1 MPTLNRRRLLR
12 LGSLSSAAAVLPR
25 ESDAP
30 QRSPIAW
37 TARASGDMPPPD
49 RAALMLSRAAFGAR
63 PGELAALRQPG
74 GVDAWLERQLDPA
87 GIDDSAVETVLASQL
102 PSLAMPA
109 PELWALSQERGQINP
124 IVQGLRIA
132 SLYRQIFS
140 QRQLFEVMV
149 DFWSDHLSINQ
160 AAGNPRVLKTVDDRD
175 VIRRHAL
182 GRFRDLLGA
191 SAHSPAMLLYLD
203 NDSNTRRA
211 PNENYAR
218 ELMELH
224 SLGVAREGQPYSETD
239 VKEVARCFTGWTW
252 NPGRQDADQAGR
264 FAFNAGNHDQGVKT
278 VLGQPIPAN
287 LGQRDGDMVID
298 LLCSH
303 PATARFLA
311 TKLVRRFVADD
322 PLGEVPALVD
332 AVAKTYADTDG
343 DIKAMLR
350 TILRSETFAGSFA
363 THGGKLSRPMDHVVR
378 ALRGLDLQPAD
389 LGADFAAR
397 EFTGFVA
404 ALIGGAGFLT
414 RMNHVPF
421 TWETPD
427 GFPDIKEKWTSTGLL
442 LARWN
447 FGLALVEGGVLRG
460 YAPTAGRPASLSTA
474 GAIVDFWTERLLHR
488 ALLPEDRA
496 GLVDYLADGAGE
508 DGPPAA
514 GREPYLLALI
524 LDSPYFVWR

>member
-1 MPTLNRRRLLR
+1 MQAMNRRRLLR
-12 LGSLSSAAAVLPR
+12 LGSLSSAAAALPR
-25 ESDAP
+25 EAVAP
-30 QRSPIAW
+30 KRPRGAW
-37 TARASGDMPPPD
+37 TARAVVDMPAPD

-63 PGELAALRQPG
+63 PGELEALRPPG
-74 GVDAWLERQLDPA
+74 GVEAWLERQLEPA
-87 GIDDSAVETVLASQL
+87 AIDDSAVETVLADQL

-149 DFWSDHLSINQ
+149 DFWSDHLSIDQ
-160 AAGNPRVLKTVDDRD
+160 GAGNPRVLKTIDDRE

-182 GRFRDLLGA
+182 GRFRDLLSA

-224 SLGVAREGQPYSETD
+224 SLGVARDGQPYSETD

-252 NPGRQDADQAGR
+252 NSGRQDPDQAGR
-264 FAFNAGNHDQGVKT
+264 FAFSSGTHDQGVKS

-287 LGQRDGDMVID
+287 QGQRDGDMVID
-298 LLCSH
+298 LLCAH

-311 TKLVRRFVADD
+311 TKLVRRFVCDD
-322 PLGEVPALVD
+322 PIGQVPELVD

-350 TILRSETFAGSFA
+350 TILLSETFAGSFA
-363 THGGKLSRPMDHVVR
+363 AQGGRLSRPMDHVVR
-378 ALRGLDLQPAD
+378 GLRSLDLQPAD
-389 LGADFAAR
+389 LGTDFAAR
-397 EFTGFVA
+397 SFTGFVS

-427 GFPDIKEKWTSTGLL
+427 GFPDLKEKWTSTGLL

-460 YAPTAGRPASLSTA
+460 YDPMAQRPPTLQAAGE
-474 GAIVDFWTERLLHR
+474 IVDFWTERLLHR
-488 ALLPEDRA
+488 ALLPEDRS
-496 GLVDYLADGAGE
+496 GLVDYLADGGGE
-508 DGPPAA
+508 RAA
-514 GREPYLLALI
+514 PGVGREPYLVALI
-524 LDSPYFVWR
+524 LDSPYFLWR